1 MSQWKNEVEG
11 IAREM
16 SRAPQIQPEEIPDL
30 EIYMDQLTTYL
41 DKRLSFYSREAE
53 APFIT
58 RSMVNN
64 YSKAR
69 LLPPPVSKRY
79 SRIHMM
85 VLSLI
90 CQLKRLF
97 TIQDL
102 GRLLAPVSQEKQ
114 TEGLY
119 RLFLEAQREVFART
133 PEMTKELLAPRDGEG
148 DGLEEKSALVVQL
161 AVRAQRDLLLAER
174 ILDTMETPAEQ
185 ERRERKRKKGS

>member
-133 PEMTKELLAPRDGEG
+133 PEITKELLAPRDEEG

-185 ERRERKRKKGS
+185 ERREKTRKKGS

>member
-16 SRAPQIQPEEIPDL
+16 SRAPQLQPEEIPDL

-114 TEGLY
+114 AEGLY

-133 PEMTKELLAPRDGEG
+133 PEMTRELLAPRDGEG

-185 ERRERKRKKGS
+185 ERREKKRKKGS

>member
-102 GRLLAPVSQEKQ
+102 GKLLAPVSQEKQ

-133 PEMTKELLAPRDGEG
+133 PEITRELLAPRDGEG

>member
-133 PEMTKELLAPRDGEG
+133 PEITKELLAPRDGEG

>member
-133 PEMTKELLAPRDGEG
+133 PEITKELLAPRDEEG

-185 ERRERKRKKGS
+185 ERREKKRKKGS

>member
-133 PEMTKELLAPRDGEG
+133 PEMTRELLAPRDEEG

-185 ERRERKRKKGS
+185 ERREKKRKKGS

>member
-16 SRAPQIQPEEIPDL
+16 SRAPQLQPEEIPDL

-114 TEGLY
+114 AEGLY

-133 PEMTKELLAPRDGEG
+133 PEMTRELLAPRDEEG

>member
-16 SRAPQIQPEEIPDL
+16 SRAPQLQPEEIPDL

-114 TEGLY
+114 AEGLY

-133 PEMTKELLAPRDGEG
+133 PEMTRELLAPRDGEG

>member
-1 MSQWKNEVEG
+1 M
-11 IAREM
+11 
-16 SRAPQIQPEEIPDL
+16 
-30 EIYMDQLTTYL
+30 
-41 DKRLSFYSREAE
+41 
-53 APFIT
+53 
-58 RSMVNN
+58 
-64 YSKAR
+64 
-69 LLPPPVSKRY
+69 
-79 SRIHMM
+79 
-85 VLSLI
+85 LSLI

-185 ERRERKRKKGS
+185 ERREKKRKKGS

>member
-16 SRAPQIQPEEIPDL
+16 SRAPQLQPEEIPDL

-114 TEGLY
+114 AEGLY
-119 RLFLEAQREVFART
+119 RLFLEAQREVFAHT
-133 PEMTKELLAPRDGEG
+133 LEMTRELLAPRDEEG

-185 ERRERKRKKGS
+185 ERREKKRKKGS

>member
-16 SRAPQIQPEEIPDL
+16 SRAPQLQPEEIPDL

-114 TEGLY
+114 AEGLY

-133 PEMTKELLAPRDGEG
+133 PEITKELLAPRDGEG

-185 ERRERKRKKGS
+185 ERREKKRKKGS

>member
-114 TEGLY
+114 AEGLY

-133 PEMTKELLAPRDGEG
+133 PEITRELLAPRDGEG

>member
-114 TEGLY
+114 AEGLY
-119 RLFLEAQREVFART
+119 RLFLEAQREVIDHT
-133 PEMTKELLAPRDGEG
+133 PEMTRELLAPRDEEG

-185 ERRERKRKKGS
+185 ERREKKRKKGS

>member
-133 PEMTKELLAPRDGEG
+133 PEITKELLAPRDEEG

-161 AVRAQRDLLLAER
+161 AVRAQRDLLLAEKL
-174 ILDTMETPAEQ
+174 LDAIPQGEEEPKT
-185 ERRERKRKKGS
+185 KRKKKQGA

>member
-16 SRAPQIQPEEIPDL
+16 SRAPQLQPEEIPDL

-114 TEGLY
+114 AEGLY

-133 PEMTKELLAPRDGEG
+133 PEITKELLAPRDGEG

>member
-102 GRLLAPVSQEKQ
+102 GRLLAPTGGEEQ
-114 TEGLY
+114 GADALY
-119 RLFLEAQREVFART
+119 RLFLTAQRQAFEEAPALVD
-133 PEMTKELLAPRDGEG
+133 PLLDAAGEG
-148 DGLEEKSALVVQL
+148 DEALAKAALVAQL

-185 ERRERKRKKGS
+185 ERREKKRKKGS

>member
-133 PEMTKELLAPRDGEG
+133 PEITRELLAPRDGEG

>member
-133 PEMTKELLAPRDGEG
+133 PEMTRELLAPRDGEG

-174 ILDTMETPAEQ
+174 ILGTMETPAEQ
-185 ERRERKRKKGS
+185 ERREKKRKKGS

>member
-114 TEGLY
+114 AEGLY
-119 RLFLEAQREVFART
+119 RLFLEAQREVFAHT
-133 PEMTKELLAPRDGEG
+133 LEMTRELLAPRDEEG

-185 ERRERKRKKGS
+185 ERREKKRKKGS

>member
-133 PEMTKELLAPRDGEG
+133 PEITKELLAPRDGEG

-185 ERRERKRKKGS
+185 ERREKKRKKGS

>member
-133 PEMTKELLAPRDGEG
+133 PEITRELLAPRDGEG

-185 ERRERKRKKGS
+185 ERREKKRKKGS

>member
-133 PEMTKELLAPRDGEG
+133 PEMTRELLAPRDGEG
-148 DGLEEKSALVVQL
+148 DGLDEKSALVVQL
-161 AVRAQRDLLLAER
+161 AVRAQRDLLLAEKL
-174 ILDTMETPAEQ
+174 LDAIPQGEEEPKT
-185 ERRERKRKKGS
+185 KRKKKQGA